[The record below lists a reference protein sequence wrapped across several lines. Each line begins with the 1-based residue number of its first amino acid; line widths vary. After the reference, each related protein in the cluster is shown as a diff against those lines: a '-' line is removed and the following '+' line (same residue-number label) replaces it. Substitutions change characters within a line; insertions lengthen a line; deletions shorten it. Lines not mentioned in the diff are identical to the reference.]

1 MPDNLFFLVDIIHF
15 LSTAFPPFF
24 SLIDAVILVIELSG
38 IGLNPLFPLQLHLK
52 MAAAQ
57 AQSMID
63 HPVLDNSSSLILL
76 FTVMGFQTL
85 LQLCESWAL
94 ICNQDHKLVQYLS

>member
-1 MPDNLFFLVDIIHF
+1 MPANLFFLVDTIHF
-15 LSTAFPPFF
+15 LSTAFFSPFF

-38 IGLNPLFPLQLHLK
+38 IGLNPLFPLQLHLR

-63 HPVLDNSSSLILL
+63 HPGLTIHLHSFSYS
-76 FTVMGFQTL
+76 Q
-85 LQLCESWAL
+85 
-94 ICNQDHKLVQYLS
+94 